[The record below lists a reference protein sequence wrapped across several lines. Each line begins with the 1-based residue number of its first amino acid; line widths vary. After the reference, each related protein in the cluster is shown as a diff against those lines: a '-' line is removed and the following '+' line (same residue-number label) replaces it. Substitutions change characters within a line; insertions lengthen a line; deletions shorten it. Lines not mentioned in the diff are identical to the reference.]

1 MIPRG
6 GRGHGFHVDA
16 AFVLQ

>member
-6 GRGHGFHVDA
+6 GREHGFHVDA